1 MTLTTPMAEKKIT
14 NDLDTDYRLVG
25 IASALKEYKVCHH
38 LNQLLGC
45 DFRKLPALVFEPK
58 DRTRKTEFSVFK
70 AEDADKNTFVVFTNK
85 NMGEFL
91 LHEISNF
98 DYIVQL
104 RGKFTNDD
112 VLNLMDGI
120 RKFPEVVMCLEVP
133 LKKIKSK
140 ERLSYEE
147 EKEVH
152 KLLTPKKTRN

>member
-1 MTLTTPMAEKKIT
+1 MAEKKIT
-14 NDLDTDYRLVG
+14 NDPDTDYRLVG

-38 LNQLLGC
+38 LNQLLGS

-85 NMGEFL
+85 NMGEYL
-91 LHEISNF
+91 LPEISNF
-98 DYIVQL
+98 DYLVQI
-104 RGKFTNDD
+104 RGKLADD
-112 VLNLMDGI
+112 YVSSLMEAI

-152 KLLTPKKTRN
+152 KLLTPKRNRP

>member
-1 MTLTTPMAEKKIT
+1 MAEKKIT

-45 DFRKLPALVFEPK
+45 DFRKLQALVFEPK
-58 DRTRKTEFSVFK
+58 DRSRKTEFSVFK
-70 AEDADKNTFVVFTNK
+70 AEDAEQNTFVVFSNK
-85 NMGEFL
+85 NMGEYL
-91 LHEISNF
+91 LPEISNF
-98 DYIVQL
+98 DYLVQI
-104 RGKFTNDD
+104 RGKFTDEGMQD
-112 VLNLMDGI
+112 LMDGI

-152 KLLTPKKTRN
+152 KLLTQKRIKHN

>member
-1 MTLTTPMAEKKIT
+1 MAEKKIT
-14 NDLDTDYRLVG
+14 NDLDTDYRLLG

-58 DRTRKTEFSVFK
+58 DRIR
-70 AEDADKNTFVVFTNK
+70 KNTFVVFTNK
-85 NMGEFL
+85 NMGEYL
-91 LHEISNF
+91 LPEISNF
-98 DYIVQL
+98 DYIVQI
-104 RGKFTNDD
+104 RGKFTDD
-112 VLNLMDGI
+112 YILNLMEGI

-147 EKEVH
+147 EKEVQ
-152 KLLTPKKTRN
+152 KLLTPKKIRN

>member
-1 MTLTTPMAEKKIT
+1 MAEKKIT
-14 NDLDTDYRLVG
+14 NDPDTDYRLVG

-45 DFRKLPALVFEPK
+45 DFRKLQALVFEPK

-70 AEDADKNTFVVFTNK
+70 AEDADKNTYVVFSNK
-85 NMGEFL
+85 NMGEYL
-91 LHEISNF
+91 LPEISNF
-98 DYIVQL
+98 DYLVQI
-104 RGKFTNDD
+104 RGKFTEDGMQS
-112 VLNLMDGI
+112 LMEGI

-152 KLLTPKKTRN
+152 KLLTQKRILK

>member
-1 MTLTTPMAEKKIT
+1 MAEKKIT
-14 NDLDTDYRLVG
+14 NDPDTDYRLIG
-25 IASALKEYKVCHH
+25 IASALKEYKVCYH

-70 AEDADKNTFVVFTNK
+70 GEDVEKNTFIVFTNK
-85 NMGEFL
+85 NLGEYL
-91 LHEISNF
+91 LPEINNF
-98 DYIVQL
+98 DYIVQV
-104 RGKFTNDD
+104 RGKFTDD
-112 VLNLMDGI
+112 DIVTLMEGI

-133 LKKIKSK
+133 LKKIKSR

-152 KLLTPKKTRN
+152 RLISQKRIHK

>member
-1 MTLTTPMAEKKIT
+1 MAEKKIT
-14 NDLDTDYRLVG
+14 NDPDTDYRLVG

-38 LNQLLGC
+38 LNQLVGC

-70 AEDADKNTFVVFTNK
+70 AEDADRNTYVVFTNK
-85 NMGEFL
+85 NMGEYL
-91 LHEISNF
+91 LPEISNF
-98 DYIVQL
+98 DYLVQI
-104 RGKFTNDD
+104 RGKFTEDD
-112 VLNLMDGI
+112 IQRLMEGI
-120 RKFPEVVMCLEVP
+120 RRFPEVVMCLEVP

-152 KLLTPKKTRN
+152 KLLTQKRIKN

>member
-1 MTLTTPMAEKKIT
+1 MAEKKIT
-14 NDLDTDYRLVG
+14 NDPDTDYRLVG

-38 LNQLLGC
+38 LNQLVGC

-70 AEDADKNTFVVFTNK
+70 AEDADRNTYVVFTNK
-85 NMGEFL
+85 NMGEYL
-91 LHEISNF
+91 LPEISNF
-98 DYIVQL
+98 DYLVQI
-104 RGKFTNDD
+104 RGKFTEDD
-112 VLNLMDGI
+112 MQRLMEGI
-120 RKFPEVVMCLEVP
+120 RRFPEVVMCLEVP

-152 KLLTPKKTRN
+152 KLLTQKRIKN